1 MGKMF
6 VGAIWGAVLVLSI
19 WALTVYSLES
29 DSALSVLAVFGLI
42 GCGVALV
49 CFVLKLIIDNRD

>member
-6 VGAIWGAVLVLSI
+6 VGAIWGAILVLSI
-19 WALTVYSLES
+19 WALTVYTLES
-29 DSALSVLAVFGLI
+29 SNALPVLAVFGLI

-49 CFVLKLIIDNRD
+49 CFVLKLIIDNWD